1 MKDRIRRIRKD
12 LNMNQTEF
20 GAEIGAT
27 QKMVTTYETGVVLPD
42 KPIRMLICQ
51 KFNVSESWLETGE
64 GVPYKEGLIPALAN
78 ALQAMPDVAAAL
90 ERVLPRLTPQ
100 DLANLNE
107 LIKHAFPEE

>member
-1 MKDRIRRIRKD
+1 MNNRLKEVRKHF
-12 LNMNQTEF
+12 NFTQ
-20 GAEIGAT
+20 AEMGQELGVSRDAIA
-27 QKMVTTYETGVVLPD
+27 TYESGRVIPD
-42 KPIRMLICQ
+42 KSIRMLICQ
-51 KFNVSESWLETGE
+51 KFNVNETWLETGE